1 VECAGE
7 VADAPVGMTGRKTGP
22 THDGTKGKAALG
34 EISLL
39 LAAFFVGTDFVSVK
53 YALQGLPPLVLVPLR
68 YVVAGLVIL
77 GLLHLFGNRDGIGLT
92 PKDLAVMA
100 GLGLVGVTLNQV
112 GYTVG
117 LSLTSGSHGALIF
130 ATAPVWGLVL
140 GIVLGFERGSWR
152 GVVGLGFAVA
162 GVALVVGDGLGSPE
176 ASVGGDLLV
185 CLSALSWGAYTILS
199 LPVLARVD
207 PLLIAG
213 WTMLLGGLA
222 ALPLALTGFPGL
234 SEPLSSVQ
242 WDAVSMGSWSAVLY
256 STVLA
261 SAFAIAAWQANVS
274 RLGANRVLVYMYLV
288 TLFGLTFS
296 VLLLGEGLSVEKVA
310 GALVILVG
318 VYLARRA

>member
-1 VECAGE
+1 
-7 VADAPVGMTGRKTGP
+7 M
-22 THDGTKGKAALG
+22 
-34 EISLL
+34 L

-53 YALQGLPPLVLVPLR
+53 YALQGLPPLLLVPLR

-77 GLLHLFGNRDGIGLT
+77 GLIRLFRNRDGITLT
-92 PKDLAVMA
+92 PRDLTIMA

-130 ATAPVWGLVL
+130 ATAPVWGLLL
-140 GIVLGFERGSWR
+140 GIVLGLERGSWR
-152 GVVGLGFAVA
+152 GAAGLGLAVA

-185 CLSALSWGAYTILS
+185 CLSALSWGAYTVLS
-199 LPVLARVD
+199 LPVLVRLD
-207 PLLIAG
+207 PLLVAG

-234 SEPLSSVQ
+234 SQPLSSVE
-242 WDAVSMGSWSAVLY
+242 WDAVSMGSWAAVFY

>member
-1 VECAGE
+1 
-7 VADAPVGMTGRKTGP
+7 MTGEKTGR
-22 THDGTKGKAALG
+22 TTGRAQDGTKGTAALG
-34 EISLL
+34 EIFLL

-68 YVVAGLVIL
+68 YVVAGFVIL
-77 GLLHLFGNRDGIGLT
+77 VLLRLFGMKGGISLT
-92 PKDLAVMA
+92 PRELAVMA

-130 ATAPVWGLVL
+130 ATAPIWGLIL
-140 GIVLGFERGSWR
+140 GIVLGIERGSWR
-152 GVVGLGFAVA
+152 GAVGLGLAVA

-185 CLSALSWGAYTILS
+185 CLSALSWGAYTVLS
-199 LPVLARVD
+199 LPVLARLD
-207 PLLIAG
+207 PLLVAG

-222 ALPLALTGFPGL
+222 ALPLSLTGFPGL
-234 SEPLSSVQ
+234 SEPLSSVE
-242 WDAVSMGSWSAVLY
+242 WEAVGAGSWAAVFY
-256 STVLA
+256 STALA

-288 TLFGLTFS
+288 TLFGLVSS
-296 VLLLGEGLSVEKVA
+296 VLLLGERLSAEKVA
-310 GALVILVG
+310 GALVILAG
-318 VYLARRA
+318 VYLARRS

>member
-1 VECAGE
+1 
-7 VADAPVGMTGRKTGP
+7 MTGGKTGR

-34 EISLL
+34 EVSLL

-77 GLLHLFGNRDGIGLT
+77 GLIRLFENRDGIVLT
-92 PKDLAVMA
+92 PRDLTVMA

-130 ATAPVWGLVL
+130 ATAPVWGLIL
-140 GIVLGFERGSWR
+140 GIVLGLERGSWR
-152 GVVGLGFAVA
+152 GTLGLGFAVA

-185 CLSALSWGAYTILS
+185 CLSALSWGAYTVLS
-199 LPVLARVD
+199 LPVLVRLD
-207 PLLIAG
+207 PLSVAG

-234 SEPLSSVQ
+234 SQPLSSVE
-242 WDAVSMGSWSAVLY
+242 WDAVSLGSWAAVFY

-261 SAFAIAAWQANVS
+261 SAFAIAAWQANVF

-296 VLLLGEGLSVEKVA
+296 VLLLGDKLSVEKVA
-310 GALVILVG
+310 GALVILAG
-318 VYLARRA
+318 VYLARRS